1 MLGWPH
7 LIALIIGSILLGVAI
22 TTETHCNDNHPA
34 ALGTAQKTAAKL
46 NITDEPTTAIK
57 LNVKNNAGVPDTLP
71 NAGSWPKVAWL
82 MSFPNSG
89 TSFTSQ
95 MVRHLSH
102 MSTATNYGEEFTDDE
117 GNPIPIHENSSVG
130 PFWVD
135 PQETSFAVERPTVLA
150 FTKTHCGGRCEECGP
165 SKYVENPHSFL
176 TQCLSGKWPHVEKD
190 GTIVKELV
198 QYDVELVQRAVH
210 LIRSPFDNVVSRFHL
225 ESHEFDD
232 EKRQDYPNSRDGF
245 RNFCFHLNTI
255 YEEEEKSSRLVDPK
269 VWQLMKDVPCR
280 DDFFRFAQWHNLAF
294 VTTQSLGIPTLVVH
308 YESYETNYSET
319 ATKMVEFLHLPL
331 RGELIGFFKGKEY
344 IDYFS
349 PAEQQ
354 NVSKAMKIMSLS
366 STWDQISHYFD

>member
-7 LIALIIGSILLGVAI
+7 LIALIIGSILLGVVI
-22 TTETHCNDNHPA
+22 TTETHCSDNHPA
-34 ALGTAQKTAAKL
+34 PLGTAQTIAVKL
-46 NITDEPTTAIK
+46 NITDQPTTAIK
-57 LNVKNNAGVPDTLP
+57 LNVNAEVPDTLP
-71 NAGSWPKVAWL
+71 ITGSWPKVAWL

-102 MSTATNYGEEFTDDE
+102 ISTATNYGEEFMDDE
-117 GNPIPIHENSSVG
+117 GNPIPIHVNSTVG

-135 PQETSFAVERPTVLA
+135 LQDARFAVERPTVFA
-150 FTKTHCGGRCEECGP
+150 FTKTHCGGRCEACGP

-176 TQCLSGKWPHVEKD
+176 TQCLSGKWPRLEKD
-190 GTIVKELV
+190 GTIVKEV
-198 QYDVELVQRAVH
+198 IQYDVELVQRAVH

-225 ESHEFDD
+225 ESHGFDT
-232 EKRQDYPNSRDGF
+232 EQSRRYPHSREGF
-245 RNFCFHLNTI
+245 RNFCFQLNTLF
-255 YEEEEKSSRLVDPK
+255 EEEEKSSRFMDPN

-280 DDFFRFAQWHNLAF
+280 GDFFRFAQWHNLAF

-308 YESYETNYSET
+308 YETYETNYNET

-331 RGELIGFFKGKEY
+331 RGELIDFFKGKEY

-366 STWDQISHYFD
+366 STWDQISHYFL

>member
-7 LIALIIGSILLGVAI
+7 LIAIIVGSVLFGVAI
-22 TTETHCNDNHPA
+22 TTEIHCDDNHPA
-34 ALGTAQKTAAKL
+34 TLGKAQTTAVKL
-46 NITDEPTTAIK
+46 NITEEPATSIK
-57 LNVKNNAGVPDTLP
+57 LNVNAGVPDTLP
-71 NAGSWPKVAWL
+71 NTGLWPKVAWL

-102 MSTATNYGEEFTDDE
+102 LSTATNYGEEFKDDE
-117 GNPIPIHENSSVG
+117 GSPIPIYGNFTVG

-135 PQETSFAVERPTVLA
+135 SQQESFAVERPTIFA
-150 FTKTHCGGRCEECGP
+150 FTKTHCGGRCEDCGP

-176 TQCLSGKWPHVEKD
+176 TQCLSGKRPRLQKD
-190 GTIVKELV
+190 GTIVKEVV
-198 QYDVELVQRAVH
+198 QYDVDLVQRAVH

-225 ESHEFDD
+225 ESHGFDAQ
-232 EKRQDYPNSRDGF
+232 KRQQYPHSREGF
-245 RNFCFHLNTI
+245 RNFCFHLNTLF
-255 YEEEEKSSRLVDPK
+255 EEEEKSSRLMDPN
-269 VWQLMKDVPCR
+269 VWQLMKNTPCR

-294 VTTQSLGIPTLVVH
+294 VATQSLGIPTLVVH
-308 YESYETNYSET
+308 YEKYETNYNET
-319 ATKMVEFLHLPL
+319 ATKMLEFLHLPL
-331 RGELIGFFKGKEY
+331 KGELIDFVKGKEY

-366 STWDQISHYFD
+366 STWDQISHYFN